1 MDDFPKDS
9 ESLKFPEW
17 DNRNQCPK
25 KDHVRNT
32 EALLKHYGVWPVRYN
47 LMVHDLEV
55 TVPGRKMA
63 VERTANYT
71 VDFVENRAAEH
82 ELSRGPIIKHI
93 KELAQEYHPVLEWIE
108 AKPWDGRDRMP
119 ELFATVELAAGADL
133 GFSGLLIHRWMLG
146 AAASL
151 LPELEQKFMAQG
163 VLVAQGP
170 QGRGKTRWLR
180 SLVPNKNWVM
190 SGEFIDPNNRDV
202 TQRVTSVWLCELGE
216 VDAVF
221 RKADIAALKAFITR
235 PDDVYR
241 SAYDRRPERVIRRT
255 VFFASVNEAEYLV
268 DKTGNRRWW
277 TIPVE
282 RCHPDHNVDMQQLWA
297 QLVAE
302 VRAGAPWWLSE
313 DECDR
318 LNVANKAHEQE
329 DVLTSMVADTWEP
342 LLGQADLFGK
352 GCWHSLHK
360 ICEAL
365 APFASRLP
373 TQAETN
379 RLGAVLREL
388 GFQKKR
394 DKNGYVYLARRLAS

>member
-1 MDDFPKDS
+1 MSDFPKDS

-32 EALLKHYGVWPVRYN
+32 EALLRYYGVWPVRYN

-108 AKPWDGRDRMP
+108 AKPWDGVDRMP

-352 GCWHSLHK
+352 SCWHSLHK

>member
-1 MDDFPKDS
+1 M
-9 ESLKFPEW
+9 
-17 DNRNQCPK
+17 
-25 KDHVRNT
+25 
-32 EALLKHYGVWPVRYN
+32 
-47 LMVHDLEV
+47 
-55 TVPGRKMA
+55 
-63 VERTANYT
+63 
-71 VDFVENRAAEH
+71 
-82 ELSRGPIIKHI
+82 
-93 KELAQEYHPVLEWIE
+93 
-108 AKPWDGRDRMP
+108 
-119 ELFATVELAAGADL
+119 
-133 GFSGLLIHRWMLG
+133 
-146 AAASL
+146 
-151 LPELEQKFMAQG
+151 
-163 VLVAQGP
+163 
-170 QGRGKTRWLR
+170 
-180 SLVPNKNWVM
+180 PNKNWFM

-202 TQRVTSVWLCELGE
+202 TQRVTSVWLCELSE
-216 VDAVF
+216 VDSVF

-241 SAYDRRPERVIRRT
+241 SAYDRQPERVIRRT

-277 TIPVE
+277 TTPVE

-342 LLGQADLFGK
+342 LLGQADLLGK

-379 RLGAVLREL
+379 RLGA
-388 GFQKKR
+388 
-394 DKNGYVYLARRLAS
+394 